1 MSNRINKNI
10 PKFIIDM
17 ESEKRS
23 KIFYPDY
30 TPLPPVDKPMDSP
43 KTSQTAPKTPA
54 QPKPKR
60 KESKSVSDS
69 KKILT
74 LWLNQKGPFLSQ
86 QKILDLHNI
95 TSGSIISKTKKDL
108 EINGYIK
115 THKLQIGKTHSS
127 IWEPTDKAYK
137 LVGLTKPTWE
147 SKGGYL
153 HQFIAHHLKINGI
166 KDGYN
171 VEIEYLL
178 ENSKAVDL
186 LLRNDNEIIF
196 IEIAT
201 SYPLDKE
208 ISNII
213 KDFSSNLIPDQFIIA
228 AQNGKMKKQLE
239 KLINNDN
246 RIDSYRDKIKVV
258 LSGNLI
264 TQGRINS

>member
-1 MSNRINKNI
+1 MNNTDN
-10 PKFIIDM
+10 
-17 ESEKRS
+17 
-23 KIFYPDY
+23 
-30 TPLPPVDKPMDSP
+30 
-43 KTSQTAPKTPA
+43 SQTEPKTPVK
-54 QPKPKR
+54 PKPKPKQ
-60 KESKSVSDS
+60 KESKSASDS

-74 LWLNQKGPFLSQ
+74 LWLNQKVPFLSQ
-86 QKILDLHNI
+86 QKILNLFKI

-108 EINGYIK
+108 KINGYIK

-153 HQFIAHHLKINGI
+153 HQFIAHHFKINGI
-166 KDGYN
+166 KDGYH

-178 ENSKAVDL
+178 DNGKAVDIL
-186 LLRNDNEIIF
+186 YQKNDETIF

-201 SYPLDKE
+201 SYPLEKE

-213 KDFSSNLIPDQFIIA
+213 KDFSSSLIPDQFIIA

-239 KLINNDN
+239 HLINNDN
-246 RIDSYRDKIKVV
+246 RIDSYQNKIKVV
-258 LSGNLI
+258 LAGNLI
-264 TQGRINS
+264 THGKINS